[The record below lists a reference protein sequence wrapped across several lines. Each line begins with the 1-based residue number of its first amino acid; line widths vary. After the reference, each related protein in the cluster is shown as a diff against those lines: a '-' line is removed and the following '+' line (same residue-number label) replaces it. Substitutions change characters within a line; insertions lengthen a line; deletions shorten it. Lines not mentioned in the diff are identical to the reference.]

1 MKHMLFMGTG
11 KFPTENAYDSF
22 LSSNGGSDNAYTE
35 LEHTLYHFEIPQE
48 KFFEALD
55 MFAQF
60 FVDPLLL
67 PDAVDRELNAIESE
81 FQLNKN
87 SDGCR
92 HSELLCYTGSS
103 VESHPFGTFSWGD
116 LRSLKDSPS
125 RNGVDALK
133 ELRQFYDQYYYA
145 ANQHLVVVGAFTLDE
160 LQNQVVKCF
169 SEIPARPRAP
179 QRLQI
184 LHENPNSWE
193 ATYTSPI
200 QKFGYPFPKTSMERI
215 YRIIPV
221 KERYVYFNVHYLI
234 YRKGRSLN
242 LFQSF
247 FEYYLAIATKQ

>member
-1 MKHMLFMGTG
+1 MT
-11 KFPTENAYDSF
+11 NAVNGFRVRISF
-22 LSSNGGSDNAYTE
+22 LKQITATYFTSNKRG
-35 LEHTLYHFEIPQE
+35 
-48 KFFEALD
+48 
-55 MFAQF
+55 
-60 FVDPLLL
+60 
-67 PDAVDRELNAIESE
+67 
-81 FQLNKN
+81 QLNKN

-160 LQNQVVKCF
+160 LQTQVVKCF

-221 KERYVYFNVHYLI
+221 KERESISCQYCNAVTH
-234 YRKGRSLN
+234 
-242 LFQSF
+242 
-247 FEYYLAIATKQ
+247 